1 MKNWIRNTTLVLA
14 AITVATVS
22 SAQQNP
28 RRLTEDLI
36 REAQR
41 VQELITRE
49 ADYLTVR
56 QLDQVKDKLQEIR
69 EIIRRGGNPYPGPG
83 RPNPP
88 VFPPKNPPQY
98 PPQYGVVS
106 VKGDIENQAFS
117 FDIYD
122 LHGLHTQCVAFVKSK
137 NLTQVDDI
145 KVSVNLGQIR
155 ILKNDS
161 SWWRGANQICQ
172 QIASIAKANQ
182 VPTSQS
188 NQNVV
193 YGNIENQ
200 EFNFVGF
207 GKADMFRQCES
218 FVNSKNLTQVDDIVR
233 VTNFG
238 AERVLKNQSSWWRG
252 TLEICQQVLAE
263 VP

>member
-1 MKNWIRNTTLVLA
+1 MKNWIRNTTLVFA

-88 VFPPKNPPQY
+88 SYPPVK
-98 PPQYGVVS
+98 PPQYGLIS
-106 VKGDIENQAFS
+106 IKGDIENYSYS
-117 FDIYD
+117 FDVYD
-122 LHGLHTQCVAFVKSK
+122 LQNLHTQCVSFVISK
-137 NLTQVDDI
+137 NLTQADEL
-145 KVSVNLGQIR
+145 KVSVNIGQIE
-155 ILKNDS
+155 S
-161 SWWRGANQICQ
+161 VTTPSWWIGANQICH
-172 QIASIAKANQ
+172 QIVTIAKKNR
-182 VPTSQS
+182 VPLSRS

-193 YGNIENQ
+193 YGKIESY
-200 EFNFVGF
+200 EFTFVGF
-207 GKADMFRQCES
+207 NKSETFKQCEAL
-218 FVNSKNLTQVDDIVR
+218 VNAKNLTQVDEIVR

-238 AERVLKNQSSWWRG
+238 PEKNLTTPSWWRG
-252 TLEICQQVLAE
+252 SLEICQQVLAE

>member
-1 MKNWIRNTTLVLA
+1 MKNWIRNTTLMLA

-28 RRLTEDLI
+28 RYLTDDLI

-49 ADYLTVR
+49 ADYLTIR

-69 EIIRRGGNPYPGPG
+69 EIIRRGGNPYPG

-88 VFPPKNPPQY
+88 SYPPKNPPQY
-98 PPQYGVVS
+98 GVIS
-106 VKGDIENQAFS
+106 IKGDIELVPFS
-117 FDIYD
+117 FDVYD
-122 LHGLHTQCVAFVKSK
+122 LQGLHTQCTSFVNSK
-137 NLTQVDDI
+137 NLSSVDDI
-145 KVSVNLGQIR
+145 KISVNLGQIQT
-155 ILKNDS
+155 LKNS
-161 SWWRGANQICQ
+161 ASYWRGANQICQ
-172 QIASIAKANQ
+172 QLITVAKNNR
-182 VPTSQS
+182 VPLSQS
-188 NQNVV
+188 NQNIVF
-193 YGNIENQ
+193 GNIELV
-200 EFNFVGF
+200 EFKFTGF

-218 FVNSKNLTQVDDIVR
+218 FVNAKNLSSVDDIVR

-238 AERVLKNQSSWWRG
+238 AERILKNSASYWRG

-263 VP
+263 IP